1 MRTIAVLLCMVF
13 SVAFCP
19 IASAAAI
26 TVAVRAE
33 AKIRGPWLSLGD
45 IAEVS
50 GDSRE
55 RVKMLKELNLGD
67 APAPGTTWLM
77 NPALLEPKLAAS
89 KADFSDIAWSV
100 PSSFKISTLFQR
112 ISGKQIGEIAQ
123 EYLARLSVGANLSL
137 VDLPEDLQA
146 PVGKLELIPE
156 LSGAI
161 RYNVPT
167 TVHVAVRTDGVGFV
181 KVPVQFEVKRYLD
194 VVVAAV
200 NLNAGDILSEQ
211 SVRLEKMDA
220 GKLAAGYITEVDK
233 VIGLQLRFAMTPGL
247 VLTERNVK
255 RPIIVQRGEIIQLR
269 ARIGELEVAANGVAL
284 GAGAAG
290 DLIKVQNSNTK
301 KILTGRVQ
309 EDKTV
314 LVLNQAGG

>member
-1 MRTIAVLLCMVF
+1 MRTIAVLICLVF
-13 SVAFCP
+13 VLAICP
-19 IASAAAI
+19 VASAAAV
-26 TVAVRAE
+26 TVAVKADS
-33 AKIRGPWLSLGD
+33 KIRGPWLSLGD
-45 IAEVS
+45 IAEV
-50 GDSRE
+50 GGEAKD
-55 RVKMLKELNLGD
+55 RVKMLRELKLGD

-89 KADFSDIAWSV
+89 KADFSDITWSV
-100 PSSFKISTLFQR
+100 PANFKITTLSQR
-112 ISGKQIGEIAQ
+112 VSGRQIGEIAQ
-123 EYLARLSVGANLSL
+123 SHLARLSVGANLSL

-146 PVGKLELIPE
+146 PEGKLELIPE

-161 RYNVPT
+161 RYNVLT
-167 TVHVAVRTDGVGFV
+167 TVNVAVRTDGVGFV

-211 SVRLEKMDA
+211 SIRLEKMDA
-220 GKLAAGYITEVDK
+220 GKLAAGYMTETEK
-233 VIGLQLRFAMTPGL
+233 VIGLQLRFAMAPGT
-247 VLTERNVK
+247 VMTERNVK
-255 RPIIVQRGEIIQLR
+255 RPIVVQRGEIVQLR

-284 GAGAAG
+284 AAGAAG
-290 DLIKVQNSNTK
+290 DLIKVQNSTTK

-314 LVLNQAGG
+314 LVLNQTGG